1 MTHGKKRFKLGRN
14 TKQRKAL
21 IKNLAASLILHER
34 IETTLAKAK
43 FLKPYLEKL
52 ITKARV
58 TNLNSRRQIAASLG
72 NGMATKKMIEVI
84 GPVFKDR
91 GGGYLKITRLG
102 NRSGDNSPIALVTF
116 SEEIS
121 QVASTKAPKKEK
133 EAVAKKTKTKGSAG
147 KIKTVK
153 QTRKGTSSSE
163 KKAK

>member
-52 ITKARV
+52 ITKARI
-58 TNLNSRRQIAASLG
+58 TNLNSRRQMAASLG
-72 NGMATKKMIEVI
+72 HGMATKKMIEVI

-116 SEEIS
+116 SEDIS
-121 QVASTKAPKKEK
+121 QVASTKDPKKEK
-133 EAVAKKTKTKGSAG
+133 EAAAKTKTKGSVKG

-153 QTRKGTSSSE
+153 QIRKGTPSSE